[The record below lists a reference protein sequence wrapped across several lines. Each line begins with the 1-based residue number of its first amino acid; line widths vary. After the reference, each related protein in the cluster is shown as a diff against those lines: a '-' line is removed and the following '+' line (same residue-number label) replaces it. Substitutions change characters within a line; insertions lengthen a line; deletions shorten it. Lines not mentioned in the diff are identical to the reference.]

1 MSNMKNVYEIS
12 QELAEKFGL
21 DPNNNLIVSAIAQS
35 YLNGQWD
42 QIQSRWNKI
51 ENKN

>member
-1 MSNMKNVYEIS
+1 MSNMKDIYTLS

-42 QIQSRWNKI
+42 QIQNRN
-51 ENKN
+51 

>member
-1 MSNMKNVYEIS
+1 MSKMKDIYTIS
-12 QELAEKFGL
+12 QELAQEFGL

-42 QIQSRWNKI
+42 YIQEKSNA
-51 ENKN
+51 